1 MNAVKPNRAL
11 VAGGSGFIGQ
21 FLTKALL
28 KKNFLVRV
36 FDINAGGIAEIKNA
50 NLELFIGNM
59 LDGKAVNEAMKGI
72 DVVYHLALADSFKD
86 FESLLTNLKG
96 TYNLLEAALHNKVKH
111 FLFASSGVV
120 YWAEESTIG
129 GRWYPLTKLATEKL
143 CMKYYHEYGLPVTAL
158 RLGAVYF
165 DVGWFCES
173 IASKALK
180 GEKIKVLENEWCD
193 YIHVDDVI
201 EGFLTVTLKE
211 KAHGE
216 VFDVTNP
223 NTSITELELA
233 EIIIKA
239 LKSKSK
245 INIVKEKPHRKAE
258 RLLKFKLTKT
268 KKDLIEAINQY
279 CNQLIEGKV
288 TF

>member
-1 MNAVKPNRAL
+1 MKDVKPNRVL

-28 KKNFLVRV
+28 ERSFRVRV
-36 FDINAGGIAEIKNA
+36 FDVKAGGLNEIKNA
-50 NLELFIGNM
+50 NLELFIGDM
-59 LDGKAVNEAMKGI
+59 LDDRAVNEAMEEI
-72 DVVYHLALADSFKD
+72 EVVYHLALADSFED

-96 TYNLLEAALHNKVKH
+96 TCNLLEAALYNNVKH
-111 FLFASSGVV
+111 FLFASSRVV

-143 CMKYYHEYGLPVTAL
+143 CMKCYHEYGLPVTAL

-173 IASKALK
+173 IASKALR
-180 GEKIKVLENEWCD
+180 GEKIVVKENEWCD
-193 YIHVDDVI
+193 YIHVDDVVNA
-201 EGFLTVTLKE
+201 FLTATLNE
-211 KAHGE
+211 KTYGK
-216 VFDVTNP
+216 VFDITNP
-223 NTSITELELA
+223 NTTITELELA

-245 INIVKEKPHRKAE
+245 IEVAKEKPHKKAE
-258 RLLKFKLTKT
+258 KLLKF
-268 KKDLIEAINQY
+268 
-279 CNQLIEGKV
+279 
-288 TF
+288 

>member
-1 MNAVKPNRAL
+1 MRAVKPNRAL

-36 FDINAGGIAEIKNA
+36 FDIKAEELAEIRNG

-59 LDGKAVNEAMKGI
+59 LDEKAVNEAMKGI
-72 DVVYHLALADSFKD
+72 EVVYHLALADSFKD
-86 FESLLTNLKG
+86 FESLLTNLRG

-143 CMKYYHEYGLPVTAL
+143 CMKYYHEYGLPVTAF

-180 GEKIKVLENEWCD
+180 GEKIVVMENEWHD
-193 YIHVDDVI
+193 YIHVDDVV
-201 EGFLTVTLKE
+201 EAFLTATLNE
-211 KAHGE
+211 KAYGE
-216 VFDVTNP
+216 VFDITNP
-223 NTSITELELA
+223 NTAITELELA

-245 INIVKEKPHRKAE
+245 IEVVKEKPHRKAE
-258 RLLKFKLTKT
+258 KLSKFKPTKT

-279 CNQLIEGKV
+279 CNRLIKGKV